1 MLWQK
6 ERNGIRC
13 ELCARRC
20 FIPKGGKGFCL
31 VRVNKDNKLYTLNYG
46 KLIAV
51 NVDPI
56 EKKPLFHFYPGSSA
70 LSIASAGC
78 NFRCQFCFDPSTM
91 ILTDKGI
98 FDFETL
104 FNKGKAYEIEGGYV
118 SFLNNIKTFTHL
130 AKVSEIEKVY
140 KHYYEGELIVI
151 KPFHLPKIKA
161 TPSHEFFVYDKRDKK
176 IKKIP
181 ARELTKNHLL
191 IIPKFQTETK
201 ENLIIDLKEILSSFK
216 TKYRKKTKINEEK
229 AKEILNLYKG
239 GKTSKEIAKIFN
251 FHPTYVRKLIGKFKK
266 EGISKNLIYEDNRVV
281 ERGQLIKY
289 KTEKTFIK
297 RYIPLDENLAILFG
311 YYCAEGHVT
320 KSKGRV
326 TSHCLVFSFGKHE
339 KDKAKKTAELIRK
352 IFSIEPKI
360 VERRSTITVEVWKS
374 SVAILFKVLC
384 GDKSHNKKI
393 PEILLNCKNRKI
405 IHSFSK
411 AYFEGDGYKG
421 IDVLEFSTSSKNLA
435 YGIFL
440 LLLKLGLLPSF
451 YEFPS
456 SKGSV
461 EGRNICFSPYFRV
474 KIFGKDA
481 IANFLNGFSLQM
493 LHKKQSKFAE
503 NGNYFFVEIDKIE
516 KEPYSGFVY
525 NLEVKDEDHS
535 YPSNFVFVANC
546 CNASISQALVLEKS
560 EKVPG
565 EEYSPEEVV
574 ELAEKNKCK
583 VISYTYT
590 EPTIFYEFA
599 FRVAKLAHRSNIFNS
614 FVTNGYITP
623 EALKKFKYLDAAT
636 VDFKAS
642 GDPEFYKK
650 FMSVPSVEP
659 IFESLKQM
667 RKQRVHIEI
676 TNLIVP
682 QIGDN
687 IELCRKLAEWI
698 NYELGPHIPF
708 HILQFHPDY
717 KLLDL
722 PFTPVSTL
730 EKCIEEARS
739 AGLRYVYIGNVPGH
753 ADENTYCYN
762 CREPLILREG
772 FFVRKINLVKD
783 RCPKCGFKIDVI
795 TE

>member
-78 NFRCQFCFDPSTM
+78 NFRCQFCFDPSTTV
-91 ILTDKGI
+91 LTNYGI
-98 FDFETL
+98 IDFETL
-104 FNKGKAYEIEGGYV
+104 FNSGKVYEIEGGYV
-118 SFLNNIKTFTHL
+118 SFSSDYKTFTHTGKL
-130 AKVSEIEKVY
+130 SKIEKIY
-140 KHYYEGELIVI
+140 KHFYNGEIIII

-161 TPSHEFFVYDKRDKK
+161 TPSHEFFVYDKEEKK

-181 ARELTKNHLL
+181 AMYITNNHLL
-191 IIPKFQTETK
+191 IVPRFNE
-201 ENLIIDLKEILSSFK
+201 ESNDFVIDLKEILS
-216 TKYRKKTKINEEK
+216 KYTSEYKKVTKINEEK
-229 AKEILNLYKG
+229 ARQILELSSS
-239 GKTSKEIAKIFN
+239 GKTSREIGKILGL
-251 FHPTYVRKLIGKFKK
+251 HPVYVRKLIKK
-266 EGISKNLIYEDNRVV
+266 LKKDGISKDLVYEKNEIV
-281 ERGQLIKY
+281 EKGKSIKF
-289 KTEKTFIK
+289 KTEKRFVK
-297 RYIPLDENLAILFG
+297 RFIPLHKDFATLLG

-320 KSKGRV
+320 KNKNRV
-326 TSHCLVFSFGKHE
+326 SSHELVFSFGKHE
-339 KDKAKKTAELIRK
+339 KDKVEKTAKLIEKVFGFKPRIVKRK
-352 IFSIEPKI
+352 
-360 VERRSTITVEVWKS
+360 TTNTVEIGKS
-374 SVAILFKVLC
+374 SIALLFKILC
-384 GDKSHNKKI
+384 GDKSSNKRV
-393 PEILLNCKNRKI
+393 PEIIFNSNKEV
-405 IHSFSK
+405 IHSFLK

-421 IDVLEFSTSSKNLA
+421 IDCLEISTSSKNLA
-435 YGIFL
+435 YEIFL
-440 LLLKLGLLPSF
+440 LFLKLGLVPSF
-451 YEFPS
+451 YEFS
-456 SKGSV
+456 GIERSIENRKVS
-461 EGRNICFSPYFRV
+461 FSPYYRV
-474 KIFGKDA
+474 KIFGKDV
-481 IANFLNGFSLQM
+481 IANFLNGFSSDLVY
-493 LHKKQSKFAE
+493 SKNCKFIKSE
-503 NGNYFFVEIDKIE
+503 NYFFVPIREIK
-516 KEPYSGFVY
+516 KESYSGFVF
-525 NLEVKDEDHS
+525 NLEVEDEDHS

-565 EEYSPEEVV
+565 EEYSPEDVV
-574 ELAEKNKCK
+574 ELAEKNGCK

-599 FRVAKLAHRSNIFNS
+599 FRVAKLAHRSNILNA

-667 RKQRVHIEI
+667 RKQRIHIEI

-687 IELCRKLAEWI
+687 IELCRKLAEWV
-698 NYELGPHIPF
+698 NYELGSHIPF
-708 HILQFHPDY
+708 HVLQFHPDY

-730 EKCIEEARS
+730 EKCIEEVRK

-753 ADENTYCYN
+753 PDENTYCYN

-795 TE
+795 VE